1 MAGGRPK
8 KEVDFEKIDG
18 LCKYHCTAQEIVA
31 HLKLF
36 DYDVSYNTIE
46 RRIKE
51 KFDVTFGEYIE
62 QKHAAYAKPA
72 LRRMQ
77 WKSAE
82 AGNVSMQIWLGKQYL
97 KQSDKQ
103 EHEHTGKDGGPIK
116 TEHKPDLSKLS
127 VEELKNLER
136 IIGRAAPDTE

>member
-1 MAGGRPK
+1 MAATGRPK
-8 KEVDFEKIDG
+8 KDVDFEKIDG

-51 KFDVTFGEYIE
+51 EFDVTFGEYIE

-82 AGNVSMQIWLGKQYL
+82 TGNVSMQIWLGKQYL
-97 KQSDKQ
+97 GQSDKN
-103 EHEHTGKDGGPIK
+103 ETAHSGNVGVSIIDDV
-116 TEHKPDLSKLS
+116 KPCK
-127 VEELKNLER
+127 K
-136 IIGRAAPDTE
+136 

>member
-1 MAGGRPK
+1 MAATGRPK
-8 KEVDFEKIDG
+8 KDVDFEKIDG

-31 HLKLF
+31 QLKLF
-36 DYDVSYNTIE
+36 DYDISYNTIE

-82 AGNVSMQIWLGKQYL
+82 TGNVSMQIWLGKQYL
-97 KQSDKQ
+97 GQSDKQ
-103 EHEHTGKDGGPIK
+103 QTELTGKDGGAIEIESPRDKI
-116 TEHKPDLSKLS
+116 TSRIDS
-127 VEELKNLER
+127 VAARQEEER
-136 IIGRAAPDTE
+136 DS